1 MVTYMINQEFIH
13 NTESKL
19 AMKCRL
25 ALEKSY
31 GGEVPKP
38 NFSKET
44 ANFEG
49 SKTTK

>member
-1 MVTYMINQEFIH
+1 MINQEFIH

-31 GGEVPKP
+31 GGEIPKP
-38 NFSKET
+38 NFLKET
-44 ANFEG
+44 GNFAG